1 MIYGKAKG
9 ARMGILDDVKQA
21 VAAEEPAADEPAAP
35 IGPLPEE
42 LVEEAADVLL
52 AILKERLV
60 KAVKEKRF
68 EFDERQEGLL
78 RKRTVR
84 ENYRYKAQ
92 VEAGF
97 TVQRDSQIAPKPDR
111 IFLGNF
117 YRDNLCK
124 SFNRYIGIAIG
135 DQNVVAGFCR
145 CTEHVEQ
152 VGDALLRK
160 LQDGGADAEVK
171 VGIEQVYNYS
181 SETYCPVTSLRA
193 ASRIPCDSEGNI

>member
-1 MIYGKAKG
+1 
-9 ARMGILDDVKQA
+9 MGILDDVKQA

-84 ENYRYKAQ
+84 ENYRYEAQ

-97 TVQRDSQIAPKPDR
+97 TVKRDSQIAPKPDR

-124 SFNRYIGIAIG
+124 SFNRYII
-135 DQNVVAGFCR
+135 
-145 CTEHVEQ
+145 
-152 VGDALLRK
+152 
-160 LQDGGADAEVK
+160 
-171 VGIEQVYNYS
+171 
-181 SETYCPVTSLRA
+181 
-193 ASRIPCDSEGNI
+193 